1 MIKRARIAAGFLAGL
16 MVLGSAGCG
25 KETGGDVSSSSTTS
39 TATKESGTTKET
51 ESKAENT
58 EPLKLSIMLPYGTNE
73 HDNEEMVQKFRK
85 QLQDYTNTEIE
96 WIFYD
101 QDMYYQKLTL
111 LFATGDLPSILVSDK
126 SAEFINAVNNDT
138 FWDLTDYIDDYD
150 NLKQMSE
157 TVKLN
162 ASINGKLYGIPR
174 SRTLARNGV
183 GYRLDWL
190 NNLGLKEPETIE
202 EFYDMLVAFTNNDP
216 DGNGK
221 NDTYGLGV
229 SSFTGTWD
237 IMQTWFGVPNKWGI
251 DEHGDLIP
259 EFLTE
264 EYDTALKWFRK
275 IYSEGLVNPDFASVA
290 TADWDTILRGG
301 QAGASADVLDRFR
314 RNQSYFDKEGI
325 PAETMLIGA
334 MDAGEGIRCLP
345 TSGYAQLLAISKSKV
360 KTEEE
365 LKHVLSFLN
374 ALGDA
379 EMLDLF
385 ELGYENVTYKM
396 SEEGYAVI
404 LTEEEKTAL
413 GVPTADW
420 RKGYNQLLP
429 YWTTEEE
436 TAKRLEREP
445 VTMEVQLLEQKLY
458 KDNEQYCIPNYGAP
472 YISQTYVDSGAELD
486 KIISEAR
493 LNYIQGIIDDVGLQE
508 AKEQWKRS
516 GGEQVIKEVNELYDA
531 DANK

>member
-1 MIKRARIAAGFLAGL
+1 
-16 MVLGSAGCG
+16 
-25 KETGGDVSSSSTTS
+25 
-39 TATKESGTTKET
+39 
-51 ESKAENT
+51 
-58 EPLKLSIMLPYGTNE
+58 
-73 HDNEEMVQKFRK
+73 
-85 QLQDYTNTEIE
+85 
-96 WIFYD
+96 
-101 QDMYYQKLTL
+101 
-111 LFATGDLPSILVSDK
+111 
-126 SAEFINAVNNDT
+126 
-138 FWDLTDYIDDYD
+138 
-150 NLKQMSE
+150 
-157 TVKLN
+157 
-162 ASINGKLYGIPR
+162 
-174 SRTLARNGV
+174 
-183 GYRLDWL
+183 
-190 NNLGLKEPETIE
+190 
-202 EFYDMLVAFTNNDP
+202 
-216 DGNGK
+216 
-221 NDTYGLGV
+221 
-229 SSFTGTWD
+229 
-237 IMQTWFGVPNKWGI
+237 
-251 DEHGDLIP
+251 
-259 EFLTE
+259 

-531 DANK
+531 DTNK